1 MEKVRVEF
9 SVEAHESFEKL
20 RKGPPFMAQLA
31 VRFYNELFEIPPET
45 WGRIRRE
52 NHQDTF
58 VSEKHCVFDIRGI
71 IEDTH
76 PTRTLNITHFEL
88 RQKPA
93 K

>member
-1 MEKVRVEF
+1 MEKVKVESSF
-9 SVEAHESFEKL
+9 EAYESFEGL
-20 RKGPPFMAQLA
+20 RKGPPLVVPLA
-31 VRFYNELFEIPPET
+31 VRFYNELFGIPPET

-52 NHQDTF
+52 NKQDTF

-76 PTRTLNITHFEL
+76 PARTLNITHFEL
-88 RQKPA
+88 RKKPA